1 MKIASLIR
9 GDQVRVFGLPAV
21 VEAQWWGKG
30 LHHALFSFHFS
41 GTSTPIALIP
51 ERVILHQ
58 GEEAHLEPA

>member
-21 VEAQWWGKG
+21 VEAQWWGAG
-30 LHHALFSFHFS
+30 YHHALFAVQSS
-41 GTSTPIALIP
+41 RNVP
-51 ERVILHQ
+51 ERVILHS